1 MMQTGCFDWQ
11 NRFEKLDKTGDPLLK
26 RNTAINWE
34 MFLAELEAL
43 RDKQRKSNAGAKPY
57 DAVLMFKVLILQQ
70 LYNLS
75 DEAVEYQILDRMSFM
90 RFLGLQAGDPVPDAK
105 TIWLFR
111 EQLKAAGRMEQLF
124 TQFTEFLAANGYA
137 AKQGQIVD
145 ASIVAT
151 PRQRNSRDENRQLK
165 DGTTPEE
172 WPEAKKRQ
180 KDVDARWT
188 KKNGKTYYGYKNHVD
203 IDVQHKFIRGYAV
216 TDAAVHDS
224 QVFED
229 LLDENNSSR
238 DVYADSAYRS
248 EESRE
253 RLAELGFREHLQ
265 RKGCKNLPL
274 TKREQQGNRTRARI
288 RSRIEHV
295 FGVQAM
301 MAGNLILRC
310 IGMIRARV
318 KIGLRNLAYNINR
331 YAVLVTIG

>member
-1 MMQTGCFDWQ
+1 
-11 NRFEKLDKTGDPLLK
+11 
-26 RNTAINWE
+26 
-34 MFLAELEAL
+34 
-43 RDKQRKSNAGAKPY
+43 
-57 DAVLMFKVLILQQ
+57 
-70 LYNLS
+70 
-75 DEAVEYQILDRMSFM
+75 VEYQILDRMSFM

-111 EQLKAAGRMEQLF
+111 EQLKAAGRMEYLF
-124 TQFTEFLAANGYA
+124 TQFTEFLADNGYA

-145 ASIVAT
+145 ASIVAA
-151 PRQRNSRDENRQLK
+151 PRQRNSREQNRKIK

-172 WPEAKKRQ
+172 WQDAKKRQ

-203 IDVQHKFIRGYAV
+203 IDVKHKFIRGYAV
-216 TDAAVHDS
+216 TDASVHDS
-224 QVFED
+224 QVFEE
-229 LLDENNSSR
+229 LLDETNSSR

-248 EESRE
+248 GESIE

-265 RKGCKNLPL
+265 RKGCKNRKL
-274 TKREQQGNRTRARI
+274 TKWEQQGNRTRARK

-331 YAVLVTIG
+331 YALLETTG

>member
-1 MMQTGCFDWQ
+1 MMQYGFFDWQ
-11 NRFEKLDKTGDPLLK
+11 NRFEKLDTTKDPLLK
-26 RNTAINWE
+26 LKSAINWE
-34 MFLAELEAL
+34 LFRAELEAL
-43 RDKQRKSNAGAKPY
+43 RDKQRKSASGAKPY
-57 DAVLMFKVLILQQ
+57 DAVLMFKILILQS

-75 DEAVEYQILDRMSFM
+75 DDAMEYQILDRMSFM

-111 EQLKAAGRMEQLF
+111 EQLKAAGRMEKLF
-124 TQFTEFLAANGYA
+124 KQFNDFLADNGYA
-137 AKQGQIVD
+137 AKQGQIID
-145 ASIVAT
+145 ASIVAA
-151 PRQRNSRDENRQLK
+151 PRQRNSREENSMIK
-165 DGTTPEE
+165 EGKTPDD
-172 WPEAKKRQ
+172 WQEAKKRQ

-203 IDVQHKFIRGYAV
+203 IDVKHKFIRGYAV
-216 TDAAVHDS
+216 TDASVHDS
-224 QVFED
+224 QVFEE

-248 EESRE
+248 GESIE
-253 RLAELGFREHLQ
+253 RLAERGFREHLQ
-265 RKGCKNLPL
+265 RKGCKNRKL
-274 TKREQQGNRTRARI
+274 TKWEQQGNRTRARK

-310 IGMIRARV
+310 IGIIRAKI

-331 YAVLVTIG
+331 YGMLATTG

>member
-1 MMQTGCFDWQ
+1 MQYGFFDWQ
-11 NRFEKLDKTGDPLLK
+11 NRFEKFDTTKDPLWKLK
-26 RNTAINWE
+26 SAVNWE
-34 MFLAELEAL
+34 LFRTELEAI
-43 RDKQRKSNAGAKPY
+43 REKQRKSNAGAKPY
-57 DAVLMFKVLILQQ
+57 DAVLMFKILILQS

-75 DEAVEYQILDRMSFM
+75 DEAMEYQILDRMSFM

-111 EQLKAAGRMEQLF
+111 EQLKAAGRMEHLF
-124 TQFTEFLAANGYA
+124 KQFTAFLADSGYT
-137 AKQGQIVD
+137 AKQGQIID
-145 ASIVAT
+145 ASIVAV
-151 PRQRNSRDENRQLK
+151 PRQRNSREENRKIK
-165 DGTTPEE
+165 DGTTPED
-172 WPEAKKRQ
+172 WQEAKKRQ

-188 KKNGKTYYGYKNHVD
+188 KKNGTTYYGYKNHVD
-203 IDVQHKFIRGYAV
+203 IDVKHKFIRGYAV

-224 QVFED
+224 QVFAE

-248 EESRE
+248 QESIE
-253 RLAELGFREHLQ
+253 RLAALGFREHLQ
-265 RKGCKNLPL
+265 RKGCKNRKL
-274 TKREQQGNRTRARI
+274 TTGEQQGNRTRARI

-301 MAGNLILRC
+301 MAGNRILRC

-331 YAVLVTIG
+331 YALLETTG

>member
-1 MMQTGCFDWQ
+1 MQPGFFDWQ
-11 NRFEKLDKTGDPLLK
+11 NRFEKLDKTKDPLLK
-26 RNTAINWE
+26 LNSAINWQ
-34 MFLAELEAL
+34 MFRAELEAL

-57 DAVLMFKVLILQQ
+57 DTVMMFKILIIQS

-90 RFLGLQAGDPVPDAK
+90 RFLGLHAGDPVPDAK

-111 EQLKAAGRMEQLF
+111 EQLRQAGRIEKLF
-124 TQFTEFLAANGYA
+124 KQFEDFLAENGYA
-137 AKQGQIVD
+137 AKRGQIID
-145 ASIVAT
+145 ASIVSA
-151 PRQRNSRDENRQLK
+151 PKQRNSREENSLIK
-165 DGTTPEE
+165 EGNTPEG
-172 WPEAKKRQ
+172 WQEAKQRQ

-188 KKNGKTYYGYKNHVD
+188 KKNGKTYYGYKNHVTV
-203 IDVQHKFIRGYAV
+203 DVKHKLIRGYEV
-216 TDAAVHDS
+216 TDASVHDS

-248 EESRE
+248 EESIE
-253 RLAELGFREHLQ
+253 RLEELGFREHLQ
-265 RKGCKNLPL
+265 RKGCKNHKL
-274 TKREQQGNRTRARI
+274 TKWEQQGNRTRAKI

-301 MAGNLILRC
+301 VAGNLIMRC
-310 IGMIRARV
+310 IGIIRARI

-331 YAVLVTIG
+331 YGMLATTG